1 MGTELPSAPS
11 SRLATLA
18 NLLTLSRAVAAPFMA
33 VAIVE
38 QAEALAAGL
47 FAWAVAS
54 DFADGML
61 ARRRGQASSFG
72 GLLDHATD
80 AFLCTLGLGALAWVG
95 ILPLALPILVPAA
108 FLQYMLDSR
117 SLAGR
122 PLRAS
127 FLGRWNGI
135 LYFVLLGIPLVRDV
149 LGLGWPGPGWVLALG
164 WALVAATIVSML
176 DRAWAL
182 ATR

>member
-1 MGTELPSAPS
+1 MGAKLPSAAS

-33 VAIVE
+33 LAIVE
-38 QAEALAAGL
+38 GAEALAAGL

-54 DFADGML
+54 DFGDGTL

-95 ILPLALPILVPAA
+95 FVPAA
-108 FLQYMLDSR
+108 LPFLVSIAFVQYMLDSR

-135 LYFVLLGIPLVRDV
+135 FYFVLLGIPLVRDA
-149 LGLGWPGPGWVLALG
+149 LGLGWPGFVLVLAFGWVL
-164 WALVAATIVSML
+164 VASTIVSML

-182 ATR
+182 AMR

>member
-1 MGTELPSAPS
+1 MGTELPSAAT
-11 SRLATLA
+11 SRLATPA
-18 NLLTLSRAVAAPFMA
+18 NLLTLSRALAAPFMA
-33 VAIVE
+33 LAIVE
-38 QAEALAAGL
+38 GAEGWAAGL

-54 DFADGML
+54 DFADGTL

-95 ILPLALPILVPAA
+95 LVPAVLPFLVCIA
-108 FLQYMLDSR
+108 FVQYMLDSR

-127 FLGRWNGI
+127 SLGRWNGI
-135 LYFVLLGIPLVRDV
+135 FYFVLLGIPIVRDA
-149 LGLGWPGPGWVLALG
+149 LGLDWPGSFLVLAIG
-164 WALVAATIVSML
+164 WGLVASTVGSML